1 MWAVTR
7 RVRFKKREIF
17 SGAFSAQGDSPLGLD
32 GGPGRRLILG
42 PARSWIGC
50 FDEEKGSLAWAA
62 GPKNRARGPLYIPAD
77 LKRPSWAAPRREGGF
92 LVCNA
97 GKGTLGI
104 LDPAQGWREIADLRK
119 AGLSFPANSVID
131 SLGNIWVNDVYRA
144 ALWVFSG
151 TGKLLRIIGDPETP
165 VDGGSTPVR
174 GSMAAQDEVPEIP
187 AAPAPHGLDEA
198 RLSAIWD
205 VRAGRDG
212 LVYILEGGML
222 RIRAIDFQRGT
233 IFHVAGSGM
242 HGHTGDGDD
251 PRSAAFGRSGT
262 GRWDGPLAFCLDDR
276 GRIFIA
282 DTKNGLIRMID
293 ADRKLITTVAGRKPS
308 ASAKTGLAP
317 FRSLAGVLARHG
329 GRRPDAGP
337 LPGSDPRDLS
347 LPSVFWLDW
356 SSRGLSITDAGGDVT
371 VIRETGV

>member
-1 MWAVTR
+1 MWTVTR
-7 RVRFKKREIF
+7 RVRFRKRELF
-17 SGAFSAQGDSPLGLD
+17 TGVFSAHGDSPLGLD
-32 GGPGRRLILG
+32 GGAGHRLILG
-42 PARSWIGC
+42 PARSWMGC
-50 FDEEKGSLAWAA
+50 FGEEKGRLAWAA

-97 GKGTLGI
+97 GKGSLGI
-104 LDPAQGWREIADLRK
+104 LDPAEGWQEIADLRK
-119 AGLSFPANSVID
+119 AGLSYPANSVID

-151 TGKLLRIIGDPETP
+151 SGKLLRIIGDPDTP
-165 VDGGSTPVR
+165 VDGGATPVR
-174 GSMAAQDEVPEIP
+174 DSLPASGGAPEAAAA
-187 AAPAPHGLDEA
+187 AAPLGEA
-198 RLSAIWD
+198 GLSAIWD

-212 LVYILEGGML
+212 LIYILEGAML

-242 HGHTGDGDD
+242 HGHTGDGGD
-251 PRSAAFGRSGT
+251 PRRAAFGRSGT

-293 ADRKLITTVAGRKPS
+293 EERTLITTIAGRRP
-308 ASAKTGLAP
+308 AGGAATGPTLM
-317 FRSLAGVLARHG
+317 RSLAGVLARHG
-329 GRRPDAGP
+329 GRKPDAGP
-337 LPGSDPRDLS
+337 LPGSDPLLLS
-347 LPSVFWLDW
+347 LPAVFWLDW
-356 SSRGLSITDAGGDVT
+356 SSRGLSISDTDGDVT
-371 VIRETGV
+371 VIRETVA